1 MNMRDVMISIT
12 GIQDD
17 ASGSTDKVEL
27 LTAGQY
33 GFEDG
38 KSRLTYEE
46 SDLTGL
52 NGTRTTFT
60 ISPMGVVLRREGSL
74 NTEMVFQTG
83 KKNYFLYDTPF
94 GSATM
99 GVETRHINASL
110 GEHGGSLE
118 FDYDIEFNHTP
129 MGSNKFK
136 IHVRE
141 NNNG

>member
-1 MNMRDVMISIT
+1 MDMRDVIISII

-27 LTAGQY
+27 VTAGQY
-33 GFEDG
+33 GFENG
-38 KSRLTYEE
+38 QSRFTYEE

-60 ISPMGVVLRREGSL
+60 IDPMGVILRREGSL
-74 NTEMVFQTG
+74 NTEMVFQAG

-99 GVETRHINASL
+99 GVETRRIDAAM
-110 GEHGGSLE
+110 GEHGGDLVL
-118 FDYDIEFNHTP
+118 DYKIDLNHAP
-129 MGSNKFK
+129 MGRNKFK
-136 IHVRE
+136 INVRE
-141 NNNG
+141 SKNG